1 MWNEITSGQYAYIY
15 DYLARPLLIIVAALV
30 FYRLL
35 VVLIDRLN
43 HTGFSK
49 TTDSAHGK
57 RWDTIR
63 GLLKNLGKYLVC
75 FIAVV
80 MVLDCFHVPVMAIL
94 STVGIVGVALAF
106 GAQSLCK
113 DVITGF
119 FILLENQYFV
129 GEYIEAQGV
138 AGFVEQFT
146 LRCTYLRDFDGR
158 LHIMPNGNMG
168 LVTNHNRGNRRVMV
182 EIAITY
188 EKDIGEAL
196 VILQKACDEVN
207 ELFRDD
213 IREKVSALGVVDLA
227 DSGVIIRMLGQS
239 EAMMQ
244 WKIERELRKMALE
257 ALRAAG
263 YEIPYPHTRVTVEQS

>member
-1 MWNEITSGQYAYIY
+1 MY
-15 DYLARPLLIIVAALV
+15 DYAIRPILILVAAFVL
-30 FYRLL
+30 YRLL
-35 VVLIDRLN
+35 LVLIDRLN
-43 HTGFSK
+43 PARLGK
-49 TTDSAHGK
+49 AADAAHGK

-63 GLLKNLGKYLVC
+63 GLLKNLGKYVVC

-113 DVITGF
+113 DIITGF

-182 EIAITY
+182 EIGITY

-196 VILQKACDEVN
+196 VILQKACDEIN
-207 ELFRDD
+207 EVFRED

-227 DSGVIIRMLGQS
+227 DSGIIIRLLGQS

-244 WKIERELRKMALE
+244 WKIERELRKKALE
-257 ALRAAG
+257 ALLAAG
-263 YEIPYPHTRVTVEQS
+263 YEIPYPHTRVTVEPS